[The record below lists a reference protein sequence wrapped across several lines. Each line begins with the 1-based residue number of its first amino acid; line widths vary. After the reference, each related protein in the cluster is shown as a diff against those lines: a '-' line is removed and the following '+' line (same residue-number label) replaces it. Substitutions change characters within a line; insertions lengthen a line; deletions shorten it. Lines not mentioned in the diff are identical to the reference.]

1 MNFVYRLILIL
12 ALSFGVTVAPDV
24 SPADTVGASMPQM
37 DTERGAQDKCDG
49 CISRDIVNGAACES
63 GGPVPCGAS
72 GSAAILNEVSIA
84 TVAGTYEKIL
94 MVADPTVPP
103 GTSPSLDPFPPRNSV

>member
-72 GSAAILNEVSIA
+72 GSAAILNEV
-84 TVAGTYEKIL
+84 AGTYEKIL